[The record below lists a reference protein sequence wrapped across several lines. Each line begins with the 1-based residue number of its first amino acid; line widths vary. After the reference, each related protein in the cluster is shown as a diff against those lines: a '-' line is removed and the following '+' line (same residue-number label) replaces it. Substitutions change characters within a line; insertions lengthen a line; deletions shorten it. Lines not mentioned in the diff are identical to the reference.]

1 MSATVPTPQC
11 TRHEASR
18 VRIPGAIALLPQP
31 PSWGKA
37 GAVVTSGKAVCD
49 CPATDPLASVI
60 AFRPRIELK
69 SWSCPFE
76 KVLQRPRLACAFPA
90 TLAPMEHGSNVD
102 CGRFAWSGCT
112 ETARHGGRRR
122 TTVLPF
128 AIPKRDVFTTS
139 GGKPAPEE
147 SHILRIMH
155 IMLNEPGTALV
166 AAAAHVEM
174 RLG

>member
-1 MSATVPTPQC
+1 
-11 TRHEASR
+11 
-18 VRIPGAIALLPQP
+18 
-31 PSWGKA
+31 
-37 GAVVTSGKAVCD
+37 
-49 CPATDPLASVI
+49 
-60 AFRPRIELK
+60 
-69 SWSCPFE
+69 
-76 KVLQRPRLACAFPA
+76 
-90 TLAPMEHGSNVD
+90 MEHGSNVD